1 MVYVLHPM
9 ERRTGFANI
18 PNSENF
24 SLSLSS
30 RIIIR
35 VWKFLQPSVF
45 SCFAFS
51 FSCLDCLFFC
61 FAFSFSWFD
70 FLSTSIN
77 LLYLYEVPIIYTWC
91 LLNTDHKF
99 VYYSTGSMARS
110 RLTTKICELLGGE
123 NKKIK
128 FQRSWMDGVLEYG
141 EKCNERV
148 KGLSLVHSCA

>member
-45 SCFAFS
+45 SCFVFS